1 DIPLGGTVAVI
12 GAGAVGQCAMRSAY
26 ILGAA
31 TVFAVD
37 PVAARRARATAAGA
51 RAIEAPA
58 AQTILEATGGLG
70 VDAVIDAV
78 GSDTSLDD

>member
-1 DIPLGGTVAVI
+1 GIDTEQALLLTDNLATGWAAAKRADIPLGGTVAVI
-12 GAGAVGQCAMRSAY
+12 GAGAVGQFAMRSAY

-37 PVAARRARATAAGA
+37 PVAARRDRATAAGA

-58 AQTILEATGGLG
+58 AQTI
-70 VDAVIDAV
+70 
-78 GSDTSLDD
+78 